1 MKPIIKYRGGK
12 SKEIPNFI
20 QFIPQ
25 NYDRYVEPFL
35 GGAALYFYLEPHT
48 ALINDIND
56 KLINFYLSVRN
67 NFNALRKELTSL
79 ESFSF
84 EENSQCVELLF
95 KSAKHSYRAPLLD
108 KNTVEA
114 RENPKRIEE
123 GEQIKTHVL
132 LKFVEN
138 DAIAFLETG
147 LNLMTMSNIVEYLN
161 SFVAPYN
168 NSVEEEIVGK
178 YSFDMMPRDDFR
190 EVLDSM
196 SRVVCAELFINKS
209 LLGSDALNFCNIT
222 EDIQENM
229 VLSLKSEKKKSI
241 KNSLYQVI
249 SHFSGANS
257 KINRIRVRGK
267 MPNNNDG
274 IIDTSF
280 IVKKEYIEVEQNEDT
295 GEFDTPSMFAQL
307 KFLANDF

>member
-1 MKPIIKYRGGK
+1 MKKRKISFNWLLLSSMVENEEVFANVENDLLVLLNYISGLPKVQRKYNLTK
-12 SKEIPNFI
+12 DKFCFIENYNF
-20 QFIPQ
+20 
-25 NYDRYVEPFL
+25 D
-35 GGAALYFYLEPHT
+35 
-48 ALINDIND
+48 
-56 KLINFYLSVRN
+56 
-67 NFNALRKELTSL
+67 
-79 ESFSF
+79 
-84 EENSQCVELLF
+84 ENSQCVELLF

-123 GEQIKTHVL
+123 GEQIKTHIL
-132 LKFVEN
+132 LKFIEN

-161 SFVAPYN
+161 SFVVSYN
-168 NSVEEEIVGK
+168 NSAEEEIVGK
-178 YSFDMMPRDDFR
+178 FTFDMMPRDDFR

-222 EDIQENM
+222 EDIQENI

-241 KNSLYQVI
+241 KNILYQVI

-257 KINRIRVRGK
+257 QINRIRVRGK

-274 IIDTSF
+274 VIDTSF
-280 IVKKEYIEVEQNEDT
+280 IIKKEYIEVEQNADT
-295 GEFDTPSMFAQL
+295 GEFDTTSMFAQL

>member
-1 MKPIIKYRGGK
+1 MKKRKISFNWLLLSSMVENEEVFANVENDLLVLLNYISGLPKVQRKYNLTK
-12 SKEIPNFI
+12 NKFCFIENYNF
-20 QFIPQ
+20 
-25 NYDRYVEPFL
+25 D
-35 GGAALYFYLEPHT
+35 
-48 ALINDIND
+48 
-56 KLINFYLSVRN
+56 
-67 NFNALRKELTSL
+67 
-79 ESFSF
+79 
-84 EENSQCVELLF
+84 ENSQCVELLF

-123 GEQIKTHVL
+123 GEQIKTHIL
-132 LKFVEN
+132 LKFIEN

-161 SFVAPYN
+161 SFVVSYN
-168 NSVEEEIVGK
+168 NSAEEEIVGK
-178 YSFDMMPRDDFR
+178 FTFDMMPRDDFR

-222 EDIQENM
+222 EDIQENI

-257 KINRIRVRGK
+257 QINRIRVRGK

-274 IIDTSF
+274 VIDTSF
-280 IVKKEYIEVEQNEDT
+280 IIKKEYIEVEQNADT
-295 GEFDTPSMFAQL
+295 GEFDTTSMFAQL

>member
-1 MKPIIKYRGGK
+1 MQKRKISFNWLHLSSMVENEEMFTNVESNLLALLSYISALPKIQRKYNLTK
-12 SKEIPNFI
+12 DKFCFI
-20 QFIPQ
+20 
-25 NYDRYVEPFL
+25 
-35 GGAALYFYLEPHT
+35 
-48 ALINDIND
+48 
-56 KLINFYLSVRN
+56 
-67 NFNALRKELTSL
+67 

-147 LNLMTMSNIVEYLN
+147 LNLMTMSNIVEFLN

-168 NSVEEEIVGK
+168 NSAEEEIVGR

-196 SRVVCAELFINKS
+196 S
-209 LLGSDALNFCNIT
+209 
-222 EDIQENM
+222 
-229 VLSLKSEKKKSI
+229 
-241 KNSLYQVI
+241 
-249 SHFSGANS
+249 
-257 KINRIRVRGK
+257 
-267 MPNNNDG
+267 
-274 IIDTSF
+274 
-280 IVKKEYIEVEQNEDT
+280 
-295 GEFDTPSMFAQL
+295 
-307 KFLANDF
+307 

>member
-1 MKPIIKYRGGK
+1 MQKRKISFNWLHLSSMVEDEEVFTNIKSNLLALLNYISELPKVQRK
-12 SKEIPNFI
+12 HNLSRDKFCFI
-20 QFIPQ
+20 
-25 NYDRYVEPFL
+25 
-35 GGAALYFYLEPHT
+35 
-48 ALINDIND
+48 
-56 KLINFYLSVRN
+56 
-67 NFNALRKELTSL
+67 

-84 EENSQCVELLF
+84 DENSQCVELLF
-95 KSAKHSYRAPLLD
+95 KSAKHSYRAPLID

-123 GEQIKTHVL
+123 GEQIKTHAL

-161 SFVAPYN
+161 SFVALYN
-168 NSVEEEIVGK
+168 NFTEEESVGRF
-178 YSFDMMPRDDFR
+178 SFDMMPRDDFR

-196 SRVVCAELFINKS
+196 SRVICAELFINKS

-241 KNSLYQVI
+241 KNSLYQI
-249 SHFSGANS
+249 IPHLSGANS

-267 MPNNNDG
+267 MPNNNES

-280 IVKKEYIEVEQNEDT
+280 IIKKEYIEVEQNEDT
-295 GEFDTPSMFAQL
+295 GEFNTPNLFAQL
-307 KFLANDF
+307 KLLANDF

>member
-1 MKPIIKYRGGK
+1 MQKRK
-12 SKEIPNFI
+12 
-20 QFIPQ
+20 
-25 NYDRYVEPFL
+25 
-35 GGAALYFYLEPHT
+35 
-48 ALINDIND
+48 
-56 KLINFYLSVRN
+56 INFNWLHLSSMVEDDEVFTNVGSNLLALLSYISALPKVQRKYN
-67 NFNALRKELTSL
+67 LTKDKFCFIENFR
-79 ESFSF
+79 F

-123 GEQIKTHVL
+123 GEQQKTHVL
-132 LKFVEN
+132 LKFIEN

-161 SFVAPYN
+161 SFTVQYN
-168 NSVEEEIVGK
+168 NSAEEEIVGMF
-178 YSFDMMPRDDFR
+178 SFDMMPREDFR

-267 MPNNNDG
+267 MPNNNDS

-280 IVKKEYIEVEQNEDT
+280 IIKKEYIEVEQNEDT
-295 GEFDTPSMFAQL
+295 GEFNTQSMFAQL
-307 KFLANDF
+307 RFLANDF

>member
-1 MKPIIKYRGGK
+1 MQKRKISFNWLHLSSMVENEEVFTNVESNLLALLNYISELPKVQRKYNL
-12 SKEIPNFI
+12 SKDKFCFI
-20 QFIPQ
+20 
-25 NYDRYVEPFL
+25 E
-35 GGAALYFYLEPHT
+35 
-48 ALINDIND
+48 
-56 KLINFYLSVRN
+56 
-67 NFNALRKELTSL
+67 NFN
-79 ESFSF
+79 FDD
-84 EENSQCVELLF
+84 NSQGVELLL

-132 LKFVEN
+132 LKFIEN
-138 DAIAFLETG
+138 DAIVFLETG
-147 LNLMTMSNIVEYLN
+147 FNLLTMSNIVEYLN
-161 SFVAPYN
+161 RIIVLYN
-168 NSVEEEIVGK
+168 NSVEEEIIGK
-178 YSFDMMPRDDFR
+178 FTFDMMPRDDFR

-249 SHFSGANS
+249 SHFSGVNS

-267 MPNNNDG
+267 MPNNNEG

-280 IVKKEYIEVEQNEDT
+280 IIKKEYIEVEQNADT
-295 GEFDTPSMFAQL
+295 GEFDTPCMFAQL

>member
-1 MKPIIKYRGGK
+1 MQKRKISFNWLHLSSMVENEEVFTNVESNLLALLNYISELPKVQRKYNL
-12 SKEIPNFI
+12 SKDKFCFI
-20 QFIPQ
+20 
-25 NYDRYVEPFL
+25 E
-35 GGAALYFYLEPHT
+35 
-48 ALINDIND
+48 
-56 KLINFYLSVRN
+56 
-67 NFNALRKELTSL
+67 NFN
-79 ESFSF
+79 FDD
-84 EENSQCVELLF
+84 NSQGVELLL

-132 LKFVEN
+132 LKFIEN
-138 DAIAFLETG
+138 DAIVFLETG
-147 LNLMTMSNIVEYLN
+147 FNLLTMSNIVEYLN
-161 SFVAPYN
+161 RIIVLYN
-168 NSVEEEIVGK
+168 NSVEEEIIGK
-178 YSFDMMPRDDFR
+178 FTFDMMPRDDFR

-241 KNSLYQVI
+241 KNSLYQII
-249 SHFSGANS
+249 SHFSGVNS

-267 MPNNNDG
+267 MPNNNEG

-280 IVKKEYIEVEQNEDT
+280 IIKKEYIEVEQNADT

-307 KFLANDF
+307 KLLANDF

>member
-1 MKPIIKYRGGK
+1 MQKRKISFNWLHLSSMVENEEVFTNVESNLLALLNYISELPKVQRKYNL
-12 SKEIPNFI
+12 SKDKFCFI
-20 QFIPQ
+20 
-25 NYDRYVEPFL
+25 E
-35 GGAALYFYLEPHT
+35 
-48 ALINDIND
+48 
-56 KLINFYLSVRN
+56 
-67 NFNALRKELTSL
+67 NFN
-79 ESFSF
+79 FDD
-84 EENSQCVELLF
+84 NSQCVELLL

-132 LKFVEN
+132 LKFIEN
-138 DAIAFLETG
+138 DAIVFLETG
-147 LNLMTMSNIVEYLN
+147 LNLLTMSNIVEYLN
-161 SFVAPYN
+161 SFIVLYN
-168 NSVEEEIVGK
+168 NSVEEKIIGK
-178 YSFDMMPRDDFR
+178 FTYDMMPRDDFR

-241 KNSLYQVI
+241 KKSLYQVI
-249 SHFSGANS
+249 SHFSGVNS

-267 MPNNNDG
+267 MPNNNEG

-280 IVKKEYIEVEQNEDT
+280 IIKKEYIEVEQNADT
-295 GEFDTPSMFAQL
+295 GEFDTPCMFAQL

>member
-1 MKPIIKYRGGK
+1 MPC
-12 SKEIPNFI
+12 
-20 QFIPQ
+20 
-25 NYDRYVEPFL
+25 
-35 GGAALYFYLEPHT
+35 
-48 ALINDIND
+48 
-56 KLINFYLSVRN
+56 
-67 NFNALRKELTSL
+67 

>member
-1 MKPIIKYRGGK
+1 MQKRKISFNWLHLSSMVENEEVFANVESNLLVLLSNIGALPKVQRKYNITK
-12 SKEIPNFI
+12 DKFCFVE
-20 QFIPQ
+20 
-25 NYDRYVEPFL
+25 NYRFDERT
-35 GGAALYFYLEPHT
+35 H
-48 ALINDIND
+48 
-56 KLINFYLSVRN
+56 
-67 NFNALRKELTSL
+67 
-79 ESFSF
+79 
-84 EENSQCVELLF
+84 CVELLF

-132 LKFVEN
+132 LKFKDN
-138 DAIAFLETG
+138 DAIILLETG

-161 SFVAPYN
+161 SFIVLYN
-168 NSVEEEIVGK
+168 NSTEERIIGK
-178 YSFDMMPRDDFR
+178 FTFSMVPRDDFR

-209 LLGSDALNFCNIT
+209 LLGSDALNFCDIT

-249 SHFSGANS
+249 SHFSGSNS
-257 KINRIRVRGK
+257 KINRIRVKGK
-267 MPNNNDG
+267 MPNNNEG

-280 IVKKEYIEVEQNEDT
+280 IIKKEYIEAEQNADT
-295 GEFDTPSMFAQL
+295 GEFETPSMFAQL
-307 KFLANDF
+307 KLLANDF

>member
-1 MKPIIKYRGGK
+1 MQKRKISFNWLHLSSMVENEEVFTNVESNLLALLSYISALPKIQRKYNLTK
-12 SKEIPNFI
+12 DKFCFI
-20 QFIPQ
+20 
-25 NYDRYVEPFL
+25 
-35 GGAALYFYLEPHT
+35 
-48 ALINDIND
+48 
-56 KLINFYLSVRN
+56 
-67 NFNALRKELTSL
+67 

-84 EENSQCVELLF
+84 EDNSQCVELLF

-138 DAIAFLETG
+138 NAIAFLETG

-168 NSVEEEIVGK
+168 NSAEEEIVGR

-295 GEFDTPSMFAQL
+295 GEFNTPSMFAQL

>member
-1 MKPIIKYRGGK
+1 MPKKKISFNWLHLSSMDENEEEFKNVKSSLLALLSYISKLPKVQRKYDLTK
-12 SKEIPNFI
+12 DKFCFI
-20 QFIPQ
+20 E
-25 NYDRYVEPFL
+25 Y
-35 GGAALYFYLEPHT
+35 
-48 ALINDIND
+48 
-56 KLINFYLSVRN
+56 
-67 NFNALRKELTSL
+67 
-79 ESFSF
+79 FSF

-95 KSAKHSYRAPLLD
+95 KSAKHSYRAPLLN
-108 KNTVEA
+108 KNTVKE
-114 RENPKRIEE
+114 RENPKLIEE

-132 LKFVEN
+132 LKFIEN

-161 SFVAPYN
+161 SFTATYN
-168 NSVEEEIVGK
+168 IVGK
-178 YSFDMMPRDDFR
+178 FSFDMMPRDDFR

-196 SRVVCAELFINKS
+196 KRVVCAELFINKS

-241 KNSLYQVI
+241 KESIYQVI
-249 SHFSGANS
+249 SNLSGADS

-280 IVKKEYIEVEQNEDT
+280 IIKKEYIEVERDEDT
-295 GEFDTPSMFAQL
+295 GEFNTPSMFAQL
-307 KFLANDF
+307 KILANDF

>member
-1 MKPIIKYRGGK
+1 MQKRKISFNWLHLSSMVENEEVFTNVESNLLALLNYISELPKVQRK
-12 SKEIPNFI
+12 FNLSRDKFCFI
-20 QFIPQ
+20 
-25 NYDRYVEPFL
+25 E
-35 GGAALYFYLEPHT
+35 
-48 ALINDIND
+48 
-56 KLINFYLSVRN
+56 
-67 NFNALRKELTSL
+67 NFN
-79 ESFSF
+79 FDD
-84 EENSQCVELLF
+84 NSQGVELLL

-132 LKFVEN
+132 LKFIEN
-138 DAIAFLETG
+138 DAIVFLETG
-147 LNLMTMSNIVEYLN
+147 FNLLTMSNIVEYLN
-161 SFVAPYN
+161 RIIVLYN
-168 NSVEEEIVGK
+168 NSVEEEIIGK
-178 YSFDMMPRDDFR
+178 FTFDMMPRDDFR

-241 KNSLYQVI
+241 KNSLYQII
-249 SHFSGANS
+249 SHFSGVNS

-267 MPNNNDG
+267 MPNNNEG

-280 IVKKEYIEVEQNEDT
+280 IIKKEYIEVEQNADT
-295 GEFDTPSMFAQL
+295 GEFDTLCMFAQL